1 MDVCQSR
8 HGILHVMNHK
18 LVQHKMEEKD
28 SAVAYGELTVDKNE
42 VASDETITVP
52 KQDECYSILQSNY
65 RYSTCVLMLQNLQ

>member
-1 MDVCQSR
+1 
-8 HGILHVMNHK
+8 
-18 LVQHKMEEKD
+18 MEEKD